1 MRILLSNR
9 MVLHLINY
17 RQSVTPDDLREIHA
31 AAAKIAL
38 QGARLPQ
45 ASLELTRREAPLP
58 KEPR

>member
-1 MRILLSNR
+1 

-45 ASLELTRREAPLP
+45 ASLELTRRKAPLP